1 MWKRICMILNICMCV
16 LDFVHHYL
24 QLFVLLHVH
33 WSICP
38 LDVTSENVSL
48 GSVKPTTTVATMT
61 TTMKLSLS
69 HETTSS
75 SKHVYC
81 KPRCWSPV
89 LPLVA
94 WESSSWL
101 LCLNFVMQAPLFQ
114 TLSCTRS
121 WRDLALVMVNS
132 NFGMAVMPVSSL
144 RNFHFGSC
152 ICIQ

>member
-1 MWKRICMILNICMCV
+1 MWKGICMILNIFMCV
-16 LDFVHHYL
+16 LDYVHHYL

-101 LCLNFVMQAPLFQ
+101 LCLKLYHAGSFV
-114 TLSCTRS
+114 
-121 WRDLALVMVNS
+121 S
-132 NFGMAVMPVSSL
+132 NFFMHKELKGP
-144 RNFHFGSC
+144 G
-152 ICIQ
+152 IGDGKQ